1 MTDSPASEFEL
12 QRWGLSIDVPLPA
25 PMRER
30 WQPLRSG
37 VVNLYRYDVEEFHYA
52 EGRLLLRGNNG
63 SGKSRVLALQL
74 PFLLDGE
81 VTPARVEPDGDV
93 AKRIEWNLL
102 MGRHK
107 DRTGYSWIEFGRRA
121 ADGTVS
127 FCTLGCG
134 LRAVEG
140 HTGLHSRWFFVTA
153 RRIGRDFFLLNEQRI
168 PFGRE
173 RLAEQLGTGGR
184 VLQKA
189 DDYRRAVDEALFGL
203 GPRYGALIDLLLRLR
218 RPQLTR
224 KLDENE
230 LPEALSEALP
240 TLSATIVD
248 EVAESFRGLQA
259 DKDTLRD
266 FVSTR
271 DAVGAFLREYAGYLR
286 IAVRRRAA
294 EVRTSQSAY
303 EHTQRSARDAQTRLD
318 EASAALALLAA
329 VQGEL
334 QMQLAAVESDE
345 RTLAESPEMKTAD
358 EIRRAREGAE
368 ASAQTLAVAHSDE
381 SAANRA
387 AALASSRLR
396 QAEEAAAVVIASRD
410 TALDRT
416 AAAALAAD
424 LAGAHNQHLP
434 SAETGLSGETPLAR
448 VLGRRHEAMKLL
460 RECERTVHA
469 AEAALIAAEH
479 ALSAAQSAATSF
491 RETEHNAR
499 EELDTRAAA
508 LSAAYRTWHESV
520 RHLRPA
526 PPSELSE
533 PFALWLERREG
544 QAPFQRAAE
553 VARDTAVTA
562 FAARAHALDR
572 SAVDLA
578 ASIELITA
586 EIERLEHGET
596 PPPPPPST
604 RRSARLGRSGAPLW
618 QLCDFHPALEPTAR
632 AGLEAAL
639 QSSGLLDA
647 WLLPDG
653 RLMAPDEDSFLVH
666 SATHGAP
673 VSPSLANLLVPTL
686 DSESPAV
693 GQVSPDT
700 LARVFSAIGAAPD
713 VGQHWVS
720 TDGAWRL
727 GPLAGR
733 WSKPEAEFL
742 GEATRAAA
750 RRRQIASLRARRTDS
765 ECTLAQNRSD
775 RAALADERTAA
786 AAEFAASPSDE
797 SLRRAGFALE
807 NATRLVAAGMLA
819 EEKAMR
825 NADLRRNEHSTAR
838 DLLQRDATDLGLAAW
853 IGRFDALAEA
863 TQVYATALAGLWPT
877 LRHAEAQTAQLRL
890 AQEHHLD
897 ATNTLELRKT
907 RRNAAAAEEAAARQR
922 FETLRVTHGQ
932 TVAQVLEKHA
942 SAVGVVTETKRRL
955 EENQTQRFARTAAQ
969 STARAELTAAEDKRL
984 SLESTRRTTIARLRE
999 LAEQHILTEAAPTLD
1014 GTKATESW
1022 SVTHAVDLA
1031 RALEGAL
1038 NEVPGDLEI
1047 WRQRQDQVHSHI
1059 QELRDRLVP
1068 HGHQPETHQLDEL
1081 VLVRC
1086 HFQARPH
1093 TMTELHAAFEAE
1105 IAARGRLLQ
1114 EREREIIENH
1124 LLAEAA
1130 VELQKMIRAAE
1141 VWRAAA
1147 NEEMHKRPTSTGVRF
1162 RFQWE
1167 ADTDI
1172 RFHEIRPILLRKGE
1186 LWSPGERTA
1195 VSAFLQ
1201 ARIAS
1206 EQATDESG
1214 SWRDH
1219 LARALDY
1226 RRWHRF
1232 VIERQQEGQWR
1243 RLNKATYGTGSGGEK
1258 ALALTLPRF
1267 AAAAAHYTGASPYA
1281 PRLVMLDEAFAGI
1294 DPTMRAQCL
1303 GVLTQFDLDV
1313 VMTSELEWGCYT
1325 TVPALAIYH
1334 LTTLPGLDA
1343 VASTRWLWNGREKR
1357 QLDHP
1362 EPAATPPRS
1371 TDTLPAPYRPPG
1383 ESSP

>member
-596 PPPPPPST
+596 PPPPPALHASLGASRPQRRTALATLRLSPRPRAHRSCRSRSRPPVLRST
-604 RRSARLGRSGAPLW
+604 RRL
-618 QLCDFHPALEPTAR
+618 
-632 AGLEAAL
+632 
-639 QSSGLLDA
+639 
-647 WLLPDG
+647 
-653 RLMAPDEDSFLVH
+653 
-666 SATHGAP
+666 
-673 VSPSLANLLVPTL
+673 
-686 DSESPAV
+686 
-693 GQVSPDT
+693 
-700 LARVFSAIGAAPD
+700 
-713 VGQHWVS
+713 
-720 TDGAWRL
+720 
-727 GPLAGR
+727 
-733 WSKPEAEFL
+733 
-742 GEATRAAA
+742 AAA
-750 RRRQIASLRARRTDS
+750 RRSADGTGRGQLPRSLCHPWRPGL
-765 ECTLAQNRSD
+765 TLA
-775 RAALADERTAA
+775 
-786 AAEFAASPSDE
+786 
-797 SLRRAGFALE
+797 
-807 NATRLVAAGMLA
+807 
-819 EEKAMR
+819 
-825 NADLRRNEHSTAR
+825 
-838 DLLQRDATDLGLAAW
+838 
-853 IGRFDALAEA
+853 
-863 TQVYATALAGLWPT
+863 
-877 LRHAEAQTAQLRL
+877 
-890 AQEHHLD
+890 
-897 ATNTLELRKT
+897 
-907 RRNAAAAEEAAARQR
+907 
-922 FETLRVTHGQ
+922 GQ
-932 TVAQVLEKHA
+932 PAC
-942 SAVGVVTETKRRL
+942 S
-955 EENQTQRFARTAAQ
+955 N
-969 STARAELTAAEDKRL
+969 
-984 SLESTRRTTIARLRE
+984 ARLR
-999 LAEQHILTEAAPTLD
+999 
-1014 GTKATESW
+1014 
-1022 SVTHAVDLA
+1022 
-1031 RALEGAL
+1031 
-1038 NEVPGDLEI
+1038 VPGRWTSEPRHPRESLLSH
-1047 WRQRQDQVHSHI
+1047 RRGTRRRPALGVHRRRLAAGTACRSLVQTGSRVSRRSHSC
-1059 QELRDRLVP
+1059 RRPSTSDRLTPCPSHRFRVHTCP
-1068 HGHQPETHQLDEL
+1068 KS
-1081 VLVRC
+1081 
-1086 HFQARPH
+1086 FRPSR
-1093 TMTELHAAFEAE
+1093 AGRRANRS
-1105 IAARGRLLQ
+1105 RGRVCC
-1114 EREREIIENH
+1114 
-1124 LLAEAA
+1124 LA
-1130 VELQKMIRAAE
+1130 QR
-1141 VWRAAA
+1141 
-1147 NEEMHKRPTSTGVRF
+1147 
-1162 RFQWE
+1162 
-1167 ADTDI
+1167 
-1172 RFHEIRPILLRKGE
+1172 
-1186 LWSPGERTA
+1186 
-1195 VSAFLQ
+1195 
-1201 ARIAS
+1201 
-1206 EQATDESG
+1206 
-1214 SWRDH
+1214 
-1219 LARALDY
+1219 
-1226 RRWHRF
+1226 
-1232 VIERQQEGQWR
+1232 
-1243 RLNKATYGTGSGGEK
+1243 
-1258 ALALTLPRF
+1258 
-1267 AAAAAHYTGASPYA
+1267 
-1281 PRLVMLDEAFAGI
+1281 
-1294 DPTMRAQCL
+1294 
-1303 GVLTQFDLDV
+1303 
-1313 VMTSELEWGCYT
+1313 
-1325 TVPALAIYH
+1325 
-1334 LTTLPGLDA
+1334 
-1343 VASTRWLWNGREKR
+1343 
-1357 QLDHP
+1357 
-1362 EPAATPPRS
+1362 
-1371 TDTLPAPYRPPG
+1371 
-1383 ESSP
+1383 